1 MSAPLGQK
9 LQSSECQVKKLPVF
23 LIGLLTVQPWSSHHL
38 TVTVARQLR
47 DEADVVVSDLHHL
60 LAQVI
65 LWTDAALSAGPP
77 EREREREREREEK
90 RHY

>member
-9 LQSSECQVKKLPVF
+9 LQSSERQVKELPVF
-23 LIGLLTVQPWSSHHL
+23 LIRLLTVQSRAGHHL

-47 DEADVVVSDLHHL
+47 DEADVVFSDLHHL

-77 EREREREREREEK
+77 EREMYTTTQTLGVYK
-90 RHY
+90 

>member
-9 LQSSECQVKKLPVF
+9 LQSSERQVKKLPVF

-47 DEADVVVSDLHHL
+47 DEADVVISDLHHL

-77 EREREREREREEK
+77 ERERERK
-90 RHY
+90 KDATKKMYT